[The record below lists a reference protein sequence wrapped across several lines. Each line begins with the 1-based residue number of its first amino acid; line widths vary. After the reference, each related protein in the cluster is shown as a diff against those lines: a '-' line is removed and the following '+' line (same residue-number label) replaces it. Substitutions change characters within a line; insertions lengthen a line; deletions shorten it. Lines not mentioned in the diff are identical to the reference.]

1 MLGERM
7 TKLIEEAE
15 REKALKDVANVTA
28 WDKAK
33 ETEIMEKKAQ
43 SLEKARQLAE
53 KRSAKIE
60 AKLGETKLKLA

>member
-1 MLGERM
+1 MLDERM
-7 TKLIEEAE
+7 TKLIEDAE
-15 REKALKDVANVTA
+15 QEKALKDVANVTA

-33 ETEIMEKKAQ
+33 EAEIMEKKAQ

-60 AKLGETKLKLA
+60 AKLGEIELKLA